1 MYRVQ
6 AWNRMGGKLEDPS
19 APMEMKQALEL
30 ALEYR
35 NRGLRRI
42 TLIDTVTSEQF
53 TDLEHLMREL
63 PQAQIAPRESSNA
76 KRRP

>member
-53 TDLEHLMREL
+53 TSASGDGHLAVQDLR
-63 PQAQIAPRESSNA
+63 
-76 KRRP
+76 